1 MNSINV
7 NYKYYLKKLSAYKKF
22 DEIILP
28 RVDCLKLNQ
37 LNYIKRKLK
46 EDGIIQETYHGGQW
60 NDELFGFEASR
71 FKVDW
76 NQWEVVYRG
85 YLKDVPYVD
94 IEKEWKSKII
104 AAQTNARLAKECDF
118 EISSTVN
125 RRISGLTLNQIEN
138 VVRAKYWQIGLIEEI
153 EKLVEP
159 QMIVANTGKINFV
172 VEKDVLRRI
181 SYRPSNSYTSL
192 KKSDGSRKAFLEKH
206 NLHSN
211 PNGDIKS
218 EIPRVNHL
226 IEKGEWLSFSFD
238 FYSAFVNQEKASDSV
253 RAVVKA
259 NFMPMYMTHF
269 ETAQTRANRL
279 ATQYINKK
287 QIEDEGLR
295 RQAKRLFETIS
306 NRMEDLLGKIHH
318 SEIFVHTSCIEHI
331 ALFLCC
337 KLYPNGM
344 FFQIYDEIFSTEDI
358 DCMEEIYEIAAKL
371 YKYLLQLQSEG
382 FPKIKEE
389 EELEFLAALV
399 ATTRKRQT
407 YLERDKDKQSLF
419 SKLNIDCLT
428 YVVSYVRKLK
438 DSNSSS
444 SSSLIFGA
452 AEPVPIQAKDARHG
466 VAGRSWQL
474 SEETKQRMCKPK
486 SEETKQKMRKLKSE
500 ETRKKMC
507 KPKSE
512 ETKQKMSKPKSE
524 ETKQKI
530 KDATNRDTE
539 YLDVLRKIKLE
550 KNYIEKTKTRA
561 KQQYIDTRLQE
572 VFGELS
578 KTTLTKIRKM
588 DTSN

>member
-7 NYKYYLKKLSAYKKF
+7 NYKYYLKRLSAYKNF

-28 RVDCLKLNQ
+28 RVDCLNLNQ

-46 EDGIIQETYHGGQW
+46 EDGIIQETHHGGQW
-60 NDELFGFEASR
+60 SDDFLGFEASR
-71 FKVDW
+71 FKVNW

-85 YLKDVPYVD
+85 YLKDVSYVD
-94 IEKEWKSKII
+94 IEKEWKNKII
-104 AAQTNARLAKECDF
+104 AAQTNAKLARECDF

-159 QMIVANTGKINFV
+159 QMIVANAGKINFV

-226 IEKGEWLSFSFD
+226 IEKGEWLPFSFD

-279 ATQYINKK
+279 ATQYINKH
-287 QIEDEGLR
+287 QIKDEGLK
-295 RQAKRLFETIS
+295 RQAKYLFETIS
-306 NRMEDLLGKIHH
+306 NRMEELLGNIHH

-331 ALFLCC
+331 ALLLCC
-337 KLYPNGM
+337 KLYPNGK
-344 FFQIYDEIFSTEDI
+344 FFQIYDEIFSTESI
-358 DCMEEIYEIAAKL
+358 DCMEEIYETAANL

-389 EELEFLAALV
+389 AASLAASV
-399 ATTRKRQT
+399 ATTTKRQQQ
-407 YLERDKDKQSLF
+407 LQQLQRDREIDKE
-419 SKLNIDCLT
+419 NIIDCLT
-428 YVVSYVRKLK
+428 YVVSYVRKLTS
-438 DSNSSS
+438 SNS

-452 AEPVPIQAKDARHG
+452 AEPELIQAKDARHG
-466 VAGRSWQL
+466 IVGRSWQL
-474 SEETKQRMCKPK
+474 
-486 SEETKQKMRKLKSE
+486 
-500 ETRKKMC
+500 
-507 KPKSE
+507 SE

-524 ETKQKI
+524 ETKQKMRKPKSEETKQKI
-530 KDATNRDTE
+530 KDATNRDAE
-539 YLDVLRKIKLE
+539 YLDVLKKIKLE
-550 KNYIEKTKTRA
+550 ESYITKTKTRA

-578 KTTLTKIRKM
+578 KTTLTKIRKL

>member
-7 NYKYYLKKLSAYKKF
+7 NYKYYLKRLSAYKKL

-28 RVDCLKLNQ
+28 RVDCLNLNQ

-60 NDELFGFEASR
+60 SDDFLGFEASR

-104 AAQTNARLAKECDF
+104 AAQTNAKLAKECDF

-159 QMIVANTGKINFV
+159 QMVVSNAGRINFV

-206 NLHSN
+206 GLHSN

-226 IEKGEWLSFSFD
+226 IEKGEWLPFSFD

-279 ATQYINKK
+279 ATQYINKH
-287 QIEDEGLR
+287 QITDEGLK
-295 RQAKRLFETIS
+295 RQAKYLFETIS
-306 NRMEDLLGKIHH
+306 NRMEELLGRIHH

-331 ALFLCC
+331 ALLLCC
-337 KLYPNGM
+337 KLYPNGK

-358 DCMEEIYEIAAKL
+358 DCMEEIYEIAANL

-389 EELEFLAALV
+389 ELLAAFV
-399 ATTRKRQT
+399 ATTRERQQQ
-407 YLERDKDKQSLF
+407 LQQLQRDRVIDKE
-419 SKLNIDCLT
+419 NIIDCLLC
-428 YVVSYVRKLK
+428 VVSYVRKLTELT
-438 DSNSSS
+438 SSL
-444 SSSLIFGA
+444 SSLIFGA
-452 AEPVPIQAKDARHG
+452 EQAEDVVEAKDKRLDSHENRNHG
-466 VAGRSWQL
+466 GYAL
-474 SEETKQRMCKPK
+474 SEETKQR
-486 SEETKQKMRKLKSE
+486 
-500 ETRKKMC
+500 
-507 KPKSE
+507 
-512 ETKQKMSKPKSE
+512 MSKPKSE
-524 ETKQKI
+524 ETKQRMSKPKSEETKQRI
-530 KDATNRDTE
+530 KDATNRDAE
-539 YLDVLRKIKLE
+539 YLDILKKIKLE
-550 KNYIEKTKTRA
+550 KDYIAKTKTRA
-561 KQQYIDTRLQE
+561 KQQYIDARLQE

-578 KTTLTKIRKM
+578 KTTLTKIRKL

>member
-7 NYKYYLKKLSAYKKF
+7 NYKYYLKRLSAYKKF

-28 RVDCLKLNQ
+28 RVDCLNLNQ

-60 NDELFGFEASR
+60 SDDFLGFEASR

-159 QMIVANTGKINFV
+159 QMVVANTGKINFV
-172 VEKDVLRRI
+172 VEKDILRRI

-226 IEKGEWLSFSFD
+226 IEKGEWLPFSFD
-238 FYSAFVNQEKASDSV
+238 FYSEFVNQRKASDSV

-279 ATQYINKK
+279 ATQYINKHQLK
-287 QIEDEGLR
+287 DEGLR
-295 RQAKRLFETIS
+295 RQAKYLFETVS
-306 NRMEDLLGKIHH
+306 NRMEELLGRIHH

-337 KLYPNGM
+337 KLYPNGK

-358 DCMEEIYEIAAKL
+358 DCMESIYEIAANL

-389 EELEFLAALV
+389 ELEYLAALV
-399 ATTRKRQT
+399 ATTR
-407 YLERDKDKQSLF
+407 ERLTTKEIEDKDCLNNVYLH
-419 SKLNIDCLT
+419 KLDIDCLT
-428 YVVSYVRKLK
+428 YVVSYVRKLTELT
-438 DSNSSS
+438 

-452 AEPVPIQAKDARHG
+452 EQVEEVTEAKDKRLDSHENRNYG
-466 VAGRSWQL
+466 GYTL
-474 SEETKQRMCKPK
+474 
-486 SEETKQKMRKLKSE
+486 
-500 ETRKKMC
+500 
-507 KPKSE
+507 SE

-530 KDATNRDTE
+530 KDATNRDAE
-539 YLDVLRKIKLE
+539 YLEILKKIKLE
-550 KNYIEKTKTRA
+550 KNYIAKTKTRA
-561 KQQYIDTRLQE
+561 KQQYIDARLQE

-578 KTTLTKIRKM
+578 KTTLTKIRKL

>member
-7 NYKYYLKKLSAYKKF
+7 NYKYYLKRLSAYKKF

-28 RVDCLKLNQ
+28 RVDCLNPNQ

-60 NDELFGFEASR
+60 SDDFLGFEASR

-76 NQWEVVYRG
+76 NQWKVVYRG

-159 QMIVANTGKINFV
+159 QMVVANTGRINFV

-206 NLHSN
+206 GLHSN

-226 IEKGEWLSFSFD
+226 IEKGEWLPFSFD

-259 NFMPMYMTHF
+259 KFMPMYMTHF

-279 ATQYINKK
+279 ATQYINEHLIK
-287 QIEDEGLR
+287 DEGLK
-295 RQAKRLFETIS
+295 RQAKYLFETIS
-306 NRMEDLLGKIHH
+306 NRMEELLGRIHH

-331 ALFLCC
+331 ALLLCC
-337 KLYPNGM
+337 KLYPNGK

-358 DCMEEIYEIAAKL
+358 DCMEEIYETAANL

-389 EELEFLAALV
+389 ELLAAFV
-399 ATTRKRQT
+399 ATTTKRQ
-407 YLERDKDKQSLF
+407 LQLQLLQRDRE
-419 SKLNIDCLT
+419 NIIDCLIWT
-428 YVVSYVRKLK
+428 VSYVRKLTELT
-438 DSNSSS
+438 

-452 AEPVPIQAKDARHG
+452 VEPEPIQAKDKRLDSHENRNHG
-466 VAGRSWQL
+466 GYAL
-474 SEETKQRMCKPK
+474 
-486 SEETKQKMRKLKSE
+486 
-500 ETRKKMC
+500 
-507 KPKSE
+507 SE

-530 KDATNRDTE
+530 KDATNRDAE
-539 YLDVLRKIKLE
+539 YLNILKKIKLE
-550 KNYIEKTKTRA
+550 ENYITKTKTRA
-561 KQQYIDTRLQE
+561 KQQYIDARLQE

-578 KTTLTKIRKM
+578 KTTLTKIRKL

>member
-1 MNSINV
+1 MNSISV
-7 NYKYYLKKLSAYKKF
+7 NYKYYLKRLSAYKKF
-22 DEIILP
+22 DEVILP
-28 RVDCLKLNQ
+28 RVDCLNLNQ

-60 NDELFGFEASR
+60 SDDFLGFEASR

-85 YLKDVPYVD
+85 YLKDVPYRD
-94 IEKEWKSKII
+94 IEKEWKNKII

-159 QMIVANTGKINFV
+159 QMIVANAGKINFV

-206 NLHSN
+206 SLHSN

-226 IEKGEWLSFSFD
+226 IEKGEWLPFSFD
-238 FYSAFVNQEKASDSV
+238 FYSAFVKQEKASDSV

-269 ETAQTRANRL
+269 ETAQTRANRI
-279 ATQYINKK
+279 ATQYINKH
-287 QIEDEGLR
+287 QIKDEGLR
-295 RQAKRLFETIS
+295 RQAKYLFETIS
-306 NRMEDLLGKIHH
+306 SRMEELLGRIHH

-331 ALFLCC
+331 ALLLCC
-337 KLYPNGM
+337 KLYPNGK

-358 DCMEEIYEIAAKL
+358 DCMESIYELAANL

-389 EELEFLAALV
+389 ELDSLAALV
-399 ATTRKRQT
+399 ATTTKRQR
-407 YLERDKDKQSLF
+407 LLRDKE
-419 SKLNIDCLT
+419 LNKENIIDCLT
-428 YVVSYVRKLK
+428 YVVSYVRKLTS
-438 DSNSSS
+438 SNS

-452 AEPVPIQAKDARHG
+452 AEPEPIQAKDARHG

-474 SEETKQRMCKPK
+474 
-486 SEETKQKMRKLKSE
+486 
-500 ETRKKMC
+500 
-507 KPKSE
+507 SE

-530 KDATNRDTE
+530 KDATNRDAE
-539 YLDVLRKIKLE
+539 YLDILRKIKLE
-550 KNYIEKTKTRA
+550 ENYIAKTKTRA

-572 VFGELS
+572 VFGDLS
-578 KTTLTKIRKM
+578 KTTLTKIRKL
-588 DTSN
+588 DSNKSN

>member
-7 NYKYYLKKLSAYKKF
+7 NYKYYLKRLSAYRKF
-22 DEIILP
+22 DEVILP
-28 RVDCLKLNQ
+28 RVDCLNLNQ

-60 NDELFGFEASR
+60 SDDFLGFEASR

-94 IEKEWKSKII
+94 IEKEWKNKII

-125 RRISGLTLNQIEN
+125 RRISGLTLNQVEN
-138 VVRAKYWQIGLIEEI
+138 VIRSKYWQIGLIEEI

-159 QMIVANTGKINFV
+159 QMIVSNAGKINFV

-206 NLHSN
+206 GLHSN

-226 IEKGEWLSFSFD
+226 IEKGEWLPFSFD

-279 ATQYINKK
+279 ATQYINKH
-287 QIEDEGLR
+287 QITDEGLK
-295 RQAKRLFETIS
+295 RQAKCLFETIS
-306 NRMEDLLGKIHH
+306 NRMEELLGKIHH

-331 ALFLCC
+331 ALLLCC
-337 KLYPNGM
+337 KLYPNGKY
-344 FFQIYDEIFSTEDI
+344 FQIYDEIFSTEDI
-358 DCMEEIYEIAAKL
+358 DCMEEIYETAANL

-389 EELEFLAALV
+389 EELLAAFV
-399 ATTRKRQT
+399 ATTIKRQQQ
-407 YLERDKDKQSLF
+407 LQQLQRDRE
-419 SKLNIDCLT
+419 NIIDCLLWT
-428 YVVSYVRKLK
+428 VSYVRKLTG
-438 DSNSSS
+438 SNS

-452 AEPVPIQAKDARHG
+452 AEPEPIQAKDARHG
-466 VAGRSWQL
+466 IAGRSWQL
-474 SEETKQRMCKPK
+474 
-486 SEETKQKMRKLKSE
+486 
-500 ETRKKMC
+500 
-507 KPKSE
+507 SE

-524 ETKQKI
+524 ETKQKMRKPKSEETKQKI
-530 KDATNRDTE
+530 KDATNRDAE
-539 YLDVLRKIKLE
+539 YLNILKKIKLE
-550 KNYIEKTKTRA
+550 ENYITITKTRA

-578 KTTLTKIRKM
+578 KTTLTKIRKL

>member
-7 NYKYYLKKLSAYKKF
+7 NYKYYLKRLSAYKKF
-22 DEIILP
+22 DEVILP
-28 RVDCLKLNQ
+28 RVDCLNLNQ

-60 NDELFGFEASR
+60 SDDFLGFEASR

-85 YLKDVPYVD
+85 YLKDVPYRD

-159 QMIVANTGKINFV
+159 QMVVANTGKINFV
-172 VEKDVLRRI
+172 IEKDVLRRI

-192 KKSDGSRKAFLEKH
+192 KKSDGSRKAFLERN

-226 IEKGEWLSFSFD
+226 IEKGEWLPFSFD
-238 FYSAFVNQEKASDSV
+238 FYSAFVKQEKASDAV

-279 ATQYINKK
+279 ATQYINKH
-287 QIEDEGLR
+287 QIKDEGLR
-295 RQAKRLFETIS
+295 RQAKCLFETIS
-306 NRMEDLLGKIHH
+306 NRMEDLLGRIHH

-337 KLYPNGM
+337 KLYPNGK

-358 DCMEEIYEIAAKL
+358 DCMESIYTIAANL

-389 EELEFLAALV
+389 EVNFLAALV
-399 ATTRKRQT
+399 ATTR
-407 YLERDKDKQSLF
+407 ERLTITKEINKDKDCLDNVYLH
-419 SKLNIDCLT
+419 KLNIDCLT
-428 YVVSYVRKLK
+428 YVVSYVRKLTELT
-438 DSNSSS
+438 

-452 AEPVPIQAKDARHG
+452 EQVEEVTEAKDKRLDSHENRNYG
-466 VAGRSWQL
+466 GYIL
-474 SEETKQRMCKPK
+474 
-486 SEETKQKMRKLKSE
+486 
-500 ETRKKMC
+500 
-507 KPKSE
+507 SE

-530 KDATNRDTE
+530 KDATNRDAE

-550 KNYIEKTKTRA
+550 KNYIAKTKTRA
-561 KQQYIDTRLQE
+561 KQQYIDARLQE
-572 VFGELS
+572 VFGDLS
-578 KTTLTKIRKM
+578 KTTLTKIRKL

>member
-7 NYKYYLKKLSAYKKF
+7 NYKYYLKRLSAYKKF

-28 RVDCLKLNQ
+28 RVDCLNLNQ

-60 NDELFGFEASR
+60 NDDFLGFEASR

-153 EKLVEP
+153 ERLVEP
-159 QMIVANTGKINFV
+159 QMVVANTGKINFI
-172 VEKDVLRRI
+172 VEKDVLKRI

-226 IEKGEWLSFSFD
+226 IEKGEWLPFSFD
-238 FYSAFVNQEKASDSV
+238 FYSAFVKQEKASDSV

-279 ATQYINKK
+279 ATQYINKH
-287 QIEDEGLR
+287 QIKDEGLR
-295 RQAKRLFETIS
+295 RQAKCLFETIS

-337 KLYPNGM
+337 KLYPNGK

-358 DCMEEIYEIAAKL
+358 DCMESIYTIAANL

-389 EELEFLAALV
+389 EEELEYLAALV
-399 ATTRKRQT
+399 ATTRERQT
-407 YLERDKDKQSLF
+407 TKEITRDKDCLNNVYLH
-419 SKLNIDCLT
+419 KLNIDCLT
-428 YVVSYVRKLK
+428 YVVSYVRKLTELT
-438 DSNSSS
+438 

-452 AEPVPIQAKDARHG
+452 EQVEEVVAKDKRLDSHTNRNLG
-466 VAGRSWQL
+466 GYTL
-474 SEETKQRMCKPK
+474 
-486 SEETKQKMRKLKSE
+486 
-500 ETRKKMC
+500 
-507 KPKSE
+507 SE

-530 KDATNRDTE
+530 KDATNRDAE
-539 YLDVLRKIKLE
+539 YLEILKKIKLE

-561 KQQYIDTRLQE
+561 KQQYIDARLQE
-572 VFGELS
+572 VFGDLS
-578 KTTLTKIRKM
+578 KTTLTKIRKL

>member
-7 NYKYYLKKLSAYKKF
+7 NYKYYLKRLAAYKKF
-22 DEIILP
+22 DEVILP
-28 RVDCLKLNQ
+28 RVDCLNLNQ

-60 NDELFGFEASR
+60 SDDLLGFEASR

-104 AAQTNARLAKECDF
+104 TAQTNARLAKECDF

-153 EKLVEP
+153 ERLVEP
-159 QMIVANTGKINFV
+159 QMVVANTGKINFV

-192 KKSDGSRKAFLEKH
+192 KKSDGSRKAFLERN

-226 IEKGEWLSFSFD
+226 IETGEWLPFSFD
-238 FYSAFVNQEKASDSV
+238 FYSAFVNQEKASDAV

-279 ATQYINKK
+279 ATQYINKH
-287 QIEDEGLR
+287 QIKDEGLR
-295 RQAKRLFETIS
+295 RQAKCLFETIS
-306 NRMEDLLGKIHH
+306 NRMEDLLGRIHH

-337 KLYPNGM
+337 KLYPNGK

-358 DCMEEIYEIAAKL
+358 DCMESIYEIAANL

-389 EELEFLAALV
+389 ELEFLAALV
-399 ATTRKRQT
+399 ATTRETNKELRN
-407 YLERDKDKQSLF
+407 KDCFKDVNLN
-419 SKLNIDCLT
+419 KLNIDCLT
-428 YVVSYVRKLK
+428 YVVSYVRKLTS
-438 DSNSSS
+438 SNS

-452 AEPVPIQAKDARHG
+452 AEPEPIQAKDARHG
-466 VAGRSWQL
+466 IAGRSWQL
-474 SEETKQRMCKPK
+474 
-486 SEETKQKMRKLKSE
+486 
-500 ETRKKMC
+500 
-507 KPKSE
+507 SE

-530 KDATNRDTE
+530 KDATNRDAE
-539 YLDVLRKIKLE
+539 YLDTLRKIKLE
-550 KNYIEKTKTRA
+550 ENYIAKTKTRA
-561 KQQYIDTRLQE
+561 KQQYIDARLQE

-578 KTTLTKIRKM
+578 KTTLTKIRKL

>member
-7 NYKYYLKKLSAYKKF
+7 NYKYYLKRLSAYKNF
-22 DEIILP
+22 DEVILP
-28 RVDCLKLNQ
+28 RVDCLNLNQ

-46 EDGIIQETYHGGQW
+46 EDGIIQETHHGGQW
-60 NDELFGFEASR
+60 SDDFLGFEASR
-71 FKVDW
+71 FKVNW

-159 QMIVANTGKINFV
+159 QMIVANAGRINFV

-206 NLHSN
+206 GLHSN

-226 IEKGEWLSFSFD
+226 IEKGEWLPFSFD

-279 ATQYINKK
+279 ATQYINKH
-287 QIEDEGLR
+287 QIKDEGLK
-295 RQAKRLFETIS
+295 RQAKYLFETIS
-306 NRMEDLLGKIHH
+306 NRMEELLGKIHH

-331 ALFLCC
+331 ALLLCC
-337 KLYPNGM
+337 KLYPNGK

-358 DCMEEIYEIAAKL
+358 DCMEEIYEIAANL

-382 FPKIKEE
+382 FPGTKEE
-389 EELEFLAALV
+389 LLAAFV
-399 ATTRKRQT
+399 ATTRERQQQ
-407 YLERDKDKQSLF
+407 LQQLQRDREIDKE
-419 SKLNIDCLT
+419 NIIDCLT
-428 YVVSYVRKLK
+428 YVVSYVRKLTK
-438 DSNSSS
+438 LTSSS
-444 SSSLIFGA
+444 SIFGA
-452 AEPVPIQAKDARHG
+452 VQEEVIEAKDKRLDSHENRNHG
-466 VAGRSWQL
+466 GYAL
-474 SEETKQRMCKPK
+474 SEETKKR
-486 SEETKQKMRKLKSE
+486 
-500 ETRKKMC
+500 
-507 KPKSE
+507 
-512 ETKQKMSKPKSE
+512 MSKPKSE

-530 KDATNRDTE
+530 KDATNRDAE
-539 YLDVLRKIKLE
+539 YLNILRKIKLE
-550 KNYIEKTKTRA
+550 KDYTAKTKTRA

-578 KTTLTKIRKM
+578 KTTLTKIRKL

>member
-7 NYKYYLKKLSAYKKF
+7 NYKYYLKRLSAYKKF

-28 RVDCLKLNQ
+28 RVDCLNLNQ

-60 NDELFGFEASR
+60 SDDFLGFEASR

-76 NQWEVVYRG
+76 NQWEVLYRG

-94 IEKEWKSKII
+94 IEKEWKNKII

-159 QMIVANTGKINFV
+159 QMVVANAGKINFV

-226 IEKGEWLSFSFD
+226 IEKGEWLPFSFD
-238 FYSAFVNQEKASDSV
+238 FYSAFVNQEKASDAV

-279 ATQYINKK
+279 ATQYINKH
-287 QIEDEGLR
+287 QIKDEGLR
-295 RQAKRLFETIS
+295 RQAKCLFETIS
-306 NRMEDLLGKIHH
+306 NRMEELLGRIHH

-337 KLYPNGM
+337 KLYPNGK

-358 DCMEEIYEIAAKL
+358 DCMEEIYEIAANI

-389 EELEFLAALV
+389 ELEFLAALV
-399 ATTRKRQT
+399 ATTTLKT
-407 YLERDKDKQSLF
+407 TTTKDKEDKDCLNNIYYH
-419 SKLNIDCLT
+419 KLNIDCLT
-428 YVVSYVRKLK
+428 YVVSYVRKLTELT
-438 DSNSSS
+438 

-452 AEPVPIQAKDARHG
+452 EQVEEVIAKDKRLDSHENRNQG
-466 VAGRSWQL
+466 GYTL
-474 SEETKQRMCKPK
+474 
-486 SEETKQKMRKLKSE
+486 
-500 ETRKKMC
+500 
-507 KPKSE
+507 SE

-530 KDATNRDTE
+530 KDATNRDAE
-539 YLDVLRKIKLE
+539 YLDILRKIKLE
-550 KNYIEKTKTRA
+550 ENYIAKTKTRA

-578 KTTLTKIRKM
+578 KTTLTKIRKL

>member
-1 MNSINV
+1 MYSINV
-7 NYKYYLKKLSAYKKF
+7 NYKYYLKRLSAYKKF
-22 DEIILP
+22 DEVILP
-28 RVDCLKLNQ
+28 RVDCLNLNQ

-60 NDELFGFEASR
+60 NDDFLGFEASR

-94 IEKEWKSKII
+94 IEKQWKSKII

-159 QMIVANTGKINFV
+159 QMVVANTGKINFV

-192 KKSDGSRKAFLEKH
+192 KKSDGSRKAFLERN

-226 IEKGEWLSFSFD
+226 IEKGEWLPFTYD
-238 FYSAFVNQEKASDSV
+238 FYSAFVNQEKASDAV

-279 ATQYINKK
+279 ATQYINKH
-287 QIEDEGLR
+287 QIKDEGLR
-295 RQAKRLFETIS
+295 RQAKCLFETIS
-306 NRMEDLLGKIHH
+306 NRMEELLGRIHH

-337 KLYPNGM
+337 KLYPNGK

-358 DCMEEIYEIAAKL
+358 DCMESIYEIAANL

-389 EELEFLAALV
+389 EVNYLAALV
-399 ATTRKRQT
+399 ATTRERQT
-407 YLERDKDKQSLF
+407 TKERLVIKDCKF
-419 SKLNIDCLT
+419 NELNIDCLT
-428 YVVSYVRKLK
+428 FVVSYVRKLTS
-438 DSNSSS
+438 SN

-452 AEPVPIQAKDARHG
+452 TEPEPIQAKDARHG
-466 VAGRSWQL
+466 IAGRSWQL
-474 SEETKQRMCKPK
+474 
-486 SEETKQKMRKLKSE
+486 
-500 ETRKKMC
+500 
-507 KPKSE
+507 SE

-530 KDATNRDTE
+530 KDATNRDAE
-539 YLDVLRKIKLE
+539 YLDILRKIKLE
-550 KNYIEKTKTRA
+550 KNYIAKTKTRA
-561 KQQYIDTRLQE
+561 KQQYIDARLQE
-572 VFGELS
+572 VFGDLS
-578 KTTLTKIRKM
+578 KTTLTKIRKL

>member
-7 NYKYYLKKLSAYKKF
+7 NYKYYLKRLSAYKKF

-28 RVDCLKLNQ
+28 RVDCLNLNQ

-60 NDELFGFEASR
+60 SDDFLGFEASR

-159 QMIVANTGKINFV
+159 QMVVANTGKINFV
-172 VEKDVLRRI
+172 VEKDILRRI

-226 IEKGEWLSFSFD
+226 IEKGEWLPFSFD
-238 FYSAFVNQEKASDSV
+238 FYSEFVNQRKASDSV

-279 ATQYINKK
+279 ATQYVNKHQLK
-287 QIEDEGLR
+287 DEGLR
-295 RQAKRLFETIS
+295 RQAKCLFETIS
-306 NRMEDLLGKIHH
+306 NRMEDLLGRIHH

-337 KLYPNGM
+337 KLYPNGK

-358 DCMEEIYEIAAKL
+358 DCMESIYEIAANL

-389 EELEFLAALV
+389 ELEYLAALV
-399 ATTRKRQT
+399 ATTR
-407 YLERDKDKQSLF
+407 ERLTTKEIEDKDCLNNVYLH
-419 SKLNIDCLT
+419 KLDIDCLT
-428 YVVSYVRKLK
+428 YVVSYVRKLTS
-438 DSNSSS
+438 SN

-452 AEPVPIQAKDARHG
+452 AEPEPIQAKDARHG
-466 VAGRSWQL
+466 IVGRSWQL
-474 SEETKQRMCKPK
+474 
-486 SEETKQKMRKLKSE
+486 
-500 ETRKKMC
+500 
-507 KPKSE
+507 SE

-530 KDATNRDTE
+530 KDATNRDAE
-539 YLDVLRKIKLE
+539 YLEILKKIKLE
-550 KNYIEKTKTRA
+550 KNYIAKTKTRA

-572 VFGELS
+572 VFGDLS
-578 KTTLTKIRKM
+578 KTTLTKIRKL